1 MYISPILEKK
11 LFILNTALKY
21 PSKLSS
27 DLCNHFVCFEK
38 LFALLVKKKKINR
51 KSRSEKYSH

>member
-38 LFALLVKKKKINR
+38 LFALLVKKKKII
-51 KSRSEKYSH
+51 K